1 MKFVQ
6 GQEVY
11 IVENGNRTRKCKIL
25 RIESGFAT
33 IEFSNG
39 ALTRLRLSRLYQTE
53 KEAKAAIPV
62 YKTQEE
68 NTRNEQNPW
77 QMQ

>member
-6 GQEVY
+6 GQKAY

-33 IEFSNG
+33 IEFPNG
-39 ALTRLRLSRLYQTE
+39 ALTRLRLSRLYQAE
-53 KEAKAAIPV
+53 KDAKAAIHV

-68 NTRNEQNPW
+68 NARNEQNPW
-77 QMQ
+77 QIQ

>member
-1 MKFVQ
+1 MKFEQ
-6 GQEVY
+6 GQEAY

-33 IEFSNG
+33 IEFPNG

-53 KEAKAAIPV
+53 KEAKAAIHV

-68 NTRNEQNPW
+68 NARNEQNPW
-77 QMQ
+77 QIQ

>member
-1 MKFVQ
+1 MEFEQ
-6 GQEVY
+6 GQEAY

-39 ALTRLRLSRLYQTE
+39 ALTRLRLSRLYQAE
-53 KEAKAAIPV
+53 KDAKAAIPV
-62 YKTQEE
+62 HKTQVE
-68 NTRNEQNPW
+68 NGRNEQNPW
-77 QMQ
+77 KIQ